1 MTILSPRYPKIHA
14 LCLRYPRFPQTHT
27 YLFSILSTLYCFCFF
42 CSSSRYKVK
51 WSKYNFWVFASLC
64 VLNISFQRWFVGS
77 SMRSSSQVLLL
88 WNNWKHTEMAW
99 HICIMWRISIRLFST
114 KAKQLPRI
122 CFIFSYC
129 SKLANFL
136 PHSQEVLNL
145 RLIRHE
151 SKSIPKILV
160 FSNGRL
166 DCYMKFFWDR
176 QRV

>member
-1 MTILSPRYPKIHA
+1 MTILSPRYPKIHT

-42 CSSSRYKVK
+42 CSSSPYKVK
-51 WSKYNFWVFASLC
+51 WSKFNFWVFASLC

-122 CFIFSYC
+122 CFISIIFFKTCKFLASFS
-129 SKLANFL
+129 SSFEFEADNTWEQKH
-136 PHSQEVLNL
+136 P
-145 RLIRHE
+145 
-151 SKSIPKILV
+151 
-160 FSNGRL
+160 
-166 DCYMKFFWDR
+166 
-176 QRV
+176 

>member
-1 MTILSPRYPKIHA
+1 MPEV
-14 LCLRYPRFPQTHT
+14 PQIPSDT
-27 YLFSILSTLYCFCFF
+27 YISVFHIVHSLLLLFLLFLLTLQSEMKQVQFF
-42 CSSSRYKVK
+42 SVG
-51 WSKYNFWVFASLC
+51 L
-64 VLNISFQRWFVGS
+64 LNPYVYHISFQRWFVGS